1 MASEKISQ
9 FNSLT
14 TVASGDYFPVV
25 DISEALDANKNKS
38 VQIGVLDDRFVNADG
53 DTITGTLTAS
63 GIVVPSGGSLTIID
77 GASITGLPDT
87 TQLINRSIPEIN
99 LNLIRGDTWDGFYMY
114 LQEAD
119 GSPANLSNSTVNS
132 FARTSTYDV
141 ITDLNTTVV
150 TPGSGYIR
158 VWASSA
164 QTALLPAT
172 SGQQIYWDV
181 QRTSD
186 QLAAGV
192 SGFTNSASGTLAVVT
207 TSYPGLSRY
216 DSVIVSGVAVSGLPA
231 NVYDVLYPT
240 NPSGQNQLNLIT
252 SSIPYQFAIPE
263 LSTSGTNVEATGVY
277 ATGIAL
283 YSRRVDTLVRG
294 IVFVTL
300 P

>member
-1 MASEKISQ
+1 VASEKISQ

-25 DISEALDANKNKS
+25 DVSEALDANKNKR
-38 VQIGVLDDRFVNADG
+38 VQIGVLDDRFVNSDG

-77 GASITGLPDT
+77 GASVTGLPDT

-132 FARTSTYDV
+132 YARTSTYDV

-181 QRTSD
+181 QRTHD
-186 QLAAGV
+186 ELAAGV

-207 TSYPGLSRY
+207 TTYPGISRY
-216 DSVIVSGVAVSGLPA
+216 DSVIISGVAVSGLPA
-231 NVYDVLYPT
+231 NVYNVLYPT
-240 NPSGQNQLNLIT
+240 NSSGQNQLNLIT
-252 SSIPYQFAIPE
+252 SSVPYQFAIPQ
-263 LSTSGTNVEATGVY
+263 LSTSGTNVAATGVY

-283 YSRRVDTLVRG
+283 YSRRVDTMVRG

>member
-1 MASEKISQ
+1 VASEKISQ

-25 DISEALDANKNKS
+25 DVSEALDANKNKR
-38 VQIGVLDDRFVNADG
+38 VQIGVLDDRFVNSDG

-63 GIVVPSGGSLTIID
+63 GIVVPSGGSLTLVD
-77 GASITGLPDT
+77 GASVTGLPDT

-132 FARTSTYDV
+132 YARTSTYDV

-181 QRTSD
+181 QRTHD
-186 QLAAGV
+186 ELAAGV

-207 TSYPGLSRY
+207 TTYPGISRY
-216 DSVIVSGVAVSGLPA
+216 DSVIISGVAVSGLPA
-231 NVYDVLYPT
+231 NVYNVLYPT
-240 NPSGQNQLNLIT
+240 NSSGQNQLNLIT
-252 SSIPYQFAIPE
+252 SSVPYQFAIPQ
-263 LSTSGTNVEATGVY
+263 LSTSGTNVAATGVY

-283 YSRRVDTLVRG
+283 YSRRVDTMVRG

>member
-53 DTITGTLTAS
+53 DTITGTLIAS
-63 GIVVPSGGSLTIID
+63 GIVVPSGGSLTILD
-77 GASITGLPDT
+77 GASVTGLPDT

-99 LNLIRGDTWDGFYMY
+99 LNLIKGDTWDGFYMY

-119 GSPANLSNSTVNS
+119 GSPADLSNSTVDS
-132 FARTSTYDV
+132 YARTSTYDV

-164 QTALLPAT
+164 QTNLLPTT

-181 QRTSD
+181 QRTHD
-186 QLAAGV
+186 ELAAGV
-192 SGFTNSASGTLAVVT
+192 SGFVNSASGTLAVVT
-207 TSYPGLSRY
+207 TTYPGVSRY
-216 DSVIVSGVAVSGLPA
+216 DSVIVSGVAVSGLPD

-240 NPSGQNQLNLIT
+240 NASGQNQLNLIT
-252 SSIPYQFAIPE
+252 SSVPYQFAIPE

-283 YSRRVDTLVRG
+283 YSRRIDTLVRG

>member
-14 TVASGDYFPVV
+14 TVASGDYFPIV
-25 DISEALDANKNKS
+25 DASETIDANKNKR
-38 VQIGVLDDRFVNADG
+38 VQIGVLDDRYVNTDG

-63 GIVVPSGGSLTIID
+63 GIVVPSGGSLILVD

-99 LNLIRGDTWDGFYMY
+99 LNLVKGDTWEGFYMY

-132 FARTSTYDV
+132 YARTSTYDV
-141 ITDLNTTVV
+141 ITDLNTSIV
-150 TPGSGYIR
+150 TPGSGFIR
-158 VWASSA
+158 VWASST
-164 QTALLPAT
+164 QTSLLPTT
-172 SGQQIYWDV
+172 SGQQIYWDI
-181 QRTSD
+181 QRTHD
-186 QLAAGV
+186 ELAAGV

-216 DSVIVSGVAVSGLPA
+216 DSVIISGVAVSGLPA

-240 NPSGQNQLNLIT
+240 NASGQNQLNLIT
-252 SSIPYQFAIPE
+252 SSVPYQFAIPE

-283 YSRRVDTLVRG
+283 YSRRIDTMVRG

>member
-25 DISEALDANKNKS
+25 DISEALDANKNKR
-38 VQIGVLDDRFVNADG
+38 VQIGVLDDRFVNSNG

-63 GIVVPSGGSLTIID
+63 GIVVPSGGSLTIVD
-77 GASITGLPDT
+77 GASVTGLPDT

-132 FARTSTYDV
+132 YARTSTYDV

-181 QRTSD
+181 QRTHD
-186 QLAAGV
+186 ELAAGV

-207 TSYPGLSRY
+207 TTYPGISRY
-216 DSVIVSGVAVSGLPA
+216 DSVIISGVAVSGLPA
-231 NVYDVLYPT
+231 NVYNVLYPT
-240 NPSGQNQLNLIT
+240 NSSGQNQLNLIT
-252 SSIPYQFAIPE
+252 SSVPYQFAIPQ
-263 LSTSGTNVEATGVY
+263 LSTSGTNVAATGVY

>member
-25 DISEALDANKNKS
+25 DISETLDANKNKR

-63 GIVVPSGGSLTIID
+63 GIVVPSGGSLTIVD
-77 GASITGLPDT
+77 GASVTGLPDT

-99 LNLIRGDTWDGFYMY
+99 LELIKGDTWAGFYMY

-119 GSPANLSNSTVNS
+119 GSPADLSTSTVNS
-132 FARTSTYDV
+132 YARTSTYDV

-158 VWASSA
+158 VWASSS
-164 QTALLPAT
+164 QTAQLPVT

-186 QLAAGV
+186 SLAASV

-207 TSYPGLSRY
+207 TTYPGISQY
-216 DSVIVSGVAVSGLPA
+216 DSVIISGAVASGLPA
-231 NVYDVLYPT
+231 SVYDVLYPT
-240 NPSGQNQLNLIT
+240 NASGQNRLNLIT

-277 ATGIAL
+277 ATGIGL
-283 YSRRVDTLVRG
+283 YSRRIDTLVRG
-294 IVFVTL
+294 IVFVNL

>member
-1 MASEKISQ
+1 VASEKISQ

-25 DISEALDANKNKS
+25 DVSEALDANKNKR
-38 VQIGVLDDRFVNADG
+38 VQIGVLDDRFVNSDG

-63 GIVVPSGGSLTIID
+63 GIVVPSGGSLTIVD
-77 GASITGLPDT
+77 GASVTGLPDT

-99 LNLIRGDTWDGFYMY
+99 LNLIRGDTWDGFYIY

-132 FARTSTYDV
+132 YARTSTYDV

-181 QRTSD
+181 QRTHD
-186 QLAAGV
+186 ELAAGV

-207 TSYPGLSRY
+207 TTYPGISRY
-216 DSVIVSGVAVSGLPA
+216 DSVIISGVAVSGLPA
-231 NVYDVLYPT
+231 NVYNVLYPT
-240 NPSGQNQLNLIT
+240 NSSGQNQLNLIT
-252 SSIPYQFAIPE
+252 SSVPYQFAIPQ
-263 LSTSGTNVEATGVY
+263 LSTSGTNVAATGVY

-283 YSRRVDTLVRG
+283 YSRRVDTMVRG

>member
-9 FNSLT
+9 FSSLT

-25 DISEALDANKNKS
+25 DVSEALDANKNKS
-38 VQIGVLDDRFVNADG
+38 VQIGVLDDRYVNTDG

-63 GIVVPSGGSLTIID
+63 GIVVPSGGSLTIVD
-77 GASITGLPDT
+77 GASVTGLPDT

-132 FARTSTYDV
+132 VARTSTYDV

-216 DSVIVSGVAVSGLPA
+216 DSVIISGVAVSGLPA

-240 NPSGQNQLNLIT
+240 NASGQNQLNLIT
-252 SSIPYQFAIPE
+252 SSVPYQFAIPE

>member
-25 DISEALDANKNKS
+25 DVSETLDANKNKR
-38 VQIGVLDDRFVNADG
+38 VQIGVLDDRFVNSDG

-63 GIVVPSGGSLTIID
+63 GIVVPSGGSLTIVD
-77 GASITGLPDT
+77 GASVTGLPDT

-132 FARTSTYDV
+132 YARTSTYDV

-181 QRTSD
+181 QRTHD
-186 QLAAGV
+186 ELAAGV

-207 TSYPGLSRY
+207 TTYPGLSRY
-216 DSVIVSGVAVSGLPA
+216 DSVIISGVAVSGLPA
-231 NVYDVLYPT
+231 NVYNVLYPT
-240 NPSGQNQLNLIT
+240 NSSGQNQLNLIT
-252 SSIPYQFAIPE
+252 SSVPYQFAIPE
-263 LSTSGTNVEATGVY
+263 LSTSGTNVATTGVY

-283 YSRRVDTLVRG
+283 YSRRVDTMVRG

>member
-1 MASEKISQ
+1 VASEKISQ

-25 DISEALDANKNKS
+25 DVSEALDANKNKR
-38 VQIGVLDDRFVNADG
+38 VQIGVLDDRFVNSDG

-63 GIVVPSGGSLTIID
+63 GIVVPSGGSLTLVD
-77 GASITGLPDT
+77 GASVTGLPDT

-99 LNLIRGDTWDGFYMY
+99 LNLIRGDTWDGFYIY

-132 FARTSTYDV
+132 YARTSTYDV

-181 QRTSD
+181 QRTHD
-186 QLAAGV
+186 ELAAGV

-207 TSYPGLSRY
+207 TTYPGISRY
-216 DSVIVSGVAVSGLPA
+216 DSVIISGVAVSGLPA
-231 NVYDVLYPT
+231 NVYNVLYPT
-240 NPSGQNQLNLIT
+240 NSSGQNQLNLIT
-252 SSIPYQFAIPE
+252 SSVPYQFAIPQ
-263 LSTSGTNVEATGVY
+263 LSTSGTNVAATGVY

-283 YSRRVDTLVRG
+283 YSRRVDTMVRG

>member
-1 MASEKISQ
+1 VASEKISQ

>member
-1 MASEKISQ
+1 VASEKISQ

-25 DISEALDANKNKS
+25 DVSEALDANKNKR
-38 VQIGVLDDRFVNADG
+38 VQIGVLDDRFVNSDG

-63 GIVVPSGGSLTIID
+63 GIVVPSGGSLTIVD
-77 GASITGLPDT
+77 GASVTGLPDT

-132 FARTSTYDV
+132 YARTSTYDV

-181 QRTSD
+181 QRTHD
-186 QLAAGV
+186 ELAAGV

-207 TSYPGLSRY
+207 TTYPGISRY
-216 DSVIVSGVAVSGLPA
+216 DSVIISGVAVSGLPA
-231 NVYDVLYPT
+231 NVYNVLYPT
-240 NPSGQNQLNLIT
+240 NSSGQNQLNLIT
-252 SSIPYQFAIPE
+252 SSVPYQFAIPQ
-263 LSTSGTNVEATGVY
+263 LSTSGTNVAATGVY

-283 YSRRVDTLVRG
+283 YSRRVDTMVRG

>member
-1 MASEKISQ
+1 VASEKISQ

-25 DISEALDANKNKS
+25 DISETLDANKNKR

-63 GIVVPSGGSLTIID
+63 GIVVPSGGSLTIVD
-77 GASITGLPDT
+77 GASVTGLPDT

-99 LNLIRGDTWDGFYMY
+99 LELIKGDTWAGFYMY

-119 GSPANLSNSTVNS
+119 GSPADLSTSTVNS
-132 FARTSTYDV
+132 YARTSTYDV

-158 VWASSA
+158 VWASSS
-164 QTALLPAT
+164 QTAQLPVT

-186 QLAAGV
+186 SLAASV
-192 SGFTNSASGTLAVVT
+192 SGFTNSASGTLTVVT
-207 TSYPGLSRY
+207 STYPGISQY
-216 DSVIVSGVAVSGLPA
+216 DSGLLQSPKVSRLWRIVCLLLSLVIKR
-231 NVYDVLYPT
+231 LYPL
-240 NPSGQNQLNLIT
+240 QLKINRL
-252 SSIPYQFAIPE
+252 
-263 LSTSGTNVEATGVY
+263 L
-277 ATGIAL
+277 
-283 YSRRVDTLVRG
+283 R
-294 IVFVTL
+294 
-300 P
+300 

>member
-1 MASEKISQ
+1 VASEKISQ

-25 DISEALDANKNKS
+25 DISETLDANKNKR

-63 GIVVPSGGSLTIID
+63 GIVVPSGGSLTIVD
-77 GASITGLPDT
+77 GASVTGLPDT

-99 LNLIRGDTWDGFYMY
+99 LELIKGDTWAGFYMY

-119 GSPANLSNSTVNS
+119 GSPADLSTSTVNS
-132 FARTSTYDV
+132 YARTSTYDV

-158 VWASSA
+158 VWASSS
-164 QTALLPAT
+164 QTAQLPVT

-186 QLAAGV
+186 SLAASV
-192 SGFTNSASGTLAVVT
+192 SGFTNSASGTLTVVT
-207 TSYPGLSRY
+207 IDLPRNLSVR
-216 DSVIVSGVAVSGLPA
+216 
-231 NVYDVLYPT
+231 
-240 NPSGQNQLNLIT
+240 
-252 SSIPYQFAIPE
+252 
-263 LSTSGTNVEATGVY
+263 LSDHQ
-277 ATGIAL
+277 
-283 YSRRVDTLVRG
+283 RRRG
-294 IVFVTL
+294 IRPARQCLRRSVSD
-300 P
+300 

>member
-1 MASEKISQ
+1 VASEKISQ
-9 FNSLT
+9 FSSLT
-14 TVASGDYFPVV
+14 TVASGDYFPIV
-25 DISEALDANKNKS
+25 DASETIDANKNKR
-38 VQIGVLDDRFVNADG
+38 VQIGVLDDRYVNTDG

-63 GIVVPSGGSLTIID
+63 GIVVPSGGSLILVD

-99 LNLIRGDTWDGFYMY
+99 LNLVKGDTWDGFYLY

-132 FARTSTYDV
+132 YARTSTYDV
-141 ITDLNTTVV
+141 ITDLNTSIV
-150 TPGSGYIR
+150 TPGSGFIR
-158 VWASSA
+158 VWASST
-164 QTALLPAT
+164 QTSLLPTT
-172 SGQQIYWDV
+172 SGQQIYWDI
-181 QRTSD
+181 QRTHD
-186 QLAAGV
+186 ELAAGV

-216 DSVIVSGVAVSGLPA
+216 DSVIISGVAVSGLPA
-231 NVYDVLYPT
+231 NVYNVLYPT
-240 NPSGQNQLNLIT
+240 NASGQNQLNLIT

-283 YSRRVDTLVRG
+283 YSRRIDTMVRG

>member
-25 DISEALDANKNKS
+25 DVSEALDANKNKR
-38 VQIGVLDDRFVNADG
+38 VQIGVLDDRFVNSDG

-63 GIVVPSGGSLTIID
+63 GIVVPSGGSLTIVD
-77 GASITGLPDT
+77 GASVTGLPDT

-132 FARTSTYDV
+132 YARTSTYDV

-181 QRTSD
+181 QRTHD
-186 QLAAGV
+186 ELAAGV

-207 TSYPGLSRY
+207 TTYPGISRY
-216 DSVIVSGVAVSGLPA
+216 DSVIISGVAVSGLPA
-231 NVYDVLYPT
+231 NVYNVLYPT
-240 NPSGQNQLNLIT
+240 NSSGQNQLNLIT
-252 SSIPYQFAIPE
+252 SSVPYQFAIPQ
-263 LSTSGTNVEATGVY
+263 LSTSGTNVAATGVY

-283 YSRRVDTLVRG
+283 YSRRVDTMVRG

>member
-1 MASEKISQ
+1 VASEKISQ

-25 DISEALDANKNKS
+25 DVSEALDANKNKR
-38 VQIGVLDDRFVNADG
+38 VQIGVLDDRFVNSDG

-63 GIVVPSGGSLTIID
+63 GIVVPSGGSLTIVD
-77 GASITGLPDT
+77 GASVTGLPDT

-132 FARTSTYDV
+132 YARTSTYDV

-181 QRTSD
+181 QRTHD
-186 QLAAGV
+186 ELAAGV

-207 TSYPGLSRY
+207 TTYPGISRY
-216 DSVIVSGVAVSGLPA
+216 DSVIISGVAVSGLPA
-231 NVYDVLYPT
+231 NVYNVLYPT
-240 NPSGQNQLNLIT
+240 NSSGQNQLNLIT
-252 SSIPYQFAIPE
+252 SSVPYQFAIPQ
-263 LSTSGTNVEATGVY
+263 LSTSGTNVAATGVY

>member
-25 DISEALDANKNKS
+25 DVSEALDANKNKR
-38 VQIGVLDDRFVNADG
+38 VQIGVLDDRFVNSDG

-63 GIVVPSGGSLTIID
+63 GIVVPSGGSLTLVD
-77 GASITGLPDT
+77 GASVTGLPDT

-99 LNLIRGDTWDGFYMY
+99 LNLIRGDTWDGFYIY

-132 FARTSTYDV
+132 YARTSTYDV

-181 QRTSD
+181 QRTHD
-186 QLAAGV
+186 ELAAGV

-207 TSYPGLSRY
+207 TTYPGISRY
-216 DSVIVSGVAVSGLPA
+216 DSVIISGVAVSGLPA
-231 NVYDVLYPT
+231 NVYNVLYPT
-240 NPSGQNQLNLIT
+240 NSSGQNQLNLIT
-252 SSIPYQFAIPE
+252 SSVPYQFAIPQ
-263 LSTSGTNVEATGVY
+263 LSTSGTNVAATGVY

-283 YSRRVDTLVRG
+283 YSRRVDTMVRG

>member
-1 MASEKISQ
+1 VASEKISQ
-9 FNSLT
+9 FNNLSA
-14 TVASGDYFPVV
+14 VASGDYLPIV
-25 DISEALDANKNKS
+25 DVSEALDANKNKRVEIS
-38 VQIGVLDDRFVNADG
+38 VFDERYVNADG
-53 DTITGTLTAS
+53 DTVTGTLTAS
-63 GIVVPSGGSLTIID
+63 GIVVPSGGSLTILD
-77 GASITGLPDT
+77 GAAVTGLPDT

-99 LNLIRGDTWDGFYMY
+99 LNLIKGDTWDGFYMY

-119 GSPANLSNSTVNS
+119 GSPADLSNSTVNS

-181 QRTSD
+181 QRTHD
-186 QLAAGV
+186 ELAAGV
-192 SGFTNSASGTLAVVT
+192 SGFVNSASGTLAVVT
-207 TSYPGLSRY
+207 TTYPGVSRY
-216 DSVIVSGVAVSGLPA
+216 DSVIISGVAVSGLPA
-231 NVYDVLYPT
+231 NVYDTLYPT
-240 NPSGQNQLNLIT
+240 NSSGQNQLNLIT

-263 LSTSGTNVEATGVY
+263 LSTAGTNVEATGVY
-277 ATGIAL
+277 SAGISL
-283 YSRRVDTLVRG
+283 YSRRVDTLGRG
-294 IVFVTL
+294 IIFVTL

>member
-25 DISEALDANKNKS
+25 DVSEALDANKNKR
-38 VQIGVLDDRFVNADG
+38 VQIGVLDDRFVNSDG

-63 GIVVPSGGSLTIID
+63 GIVVPSGGSLTIVD
-77 GASITGLPDT
+77 GASVTGLPDT

-99 LNLIRGDTWDGFYMY
+99 LNLIRGDTWDGFYIY

-132 FARTSTYDV
+132 YARTSTYDV

-181 QRTSD
+181 QRTHD
-186 QLAAGV
+186 ELAAGV

-207 TSYPGLSRY
+207 TTYPGISRY
-216 DSVIVSGVAVSGLPA
+216 DSVIISGVAVSGLPA
-231 NVYDVLYPT
+231 NVYNVLYPT
-240 NPSGQNQLNLIT
+240 NSSGQNQLNLIT
-252 SSIPYQFAIPE
+252 SSVPYQFAIPQ
-263 LSTSGTNVEATGVY
+263 LSTSGTNVAATGVY

-283 YSRRVDTLVRG
+283 YSRRVDTMVRG

>member
-25 DISEALDANKNKS
+25 DISESIDANKNKR

-53 DTITGTLTAS
+53 DTIAGTLTAS

-77 GASITGLPDT
+77 GASVTGLPDT

-99 LNLIRGDTWDGFYMY
+99 LDLVKGDSWEGFYMY

-119 GSPANLSNSTVNS
+119 GSASNLSNSTIS
-132 FARTSTYDV
+132 ASARTSTYGQ
-141 ITDLNTTVV
+141 ITSLNSAIITAA
-150 TPGSGYIR
+150 SGLIR
-158 VWASSA
+158 VWASSS
-164 QTALLPAT
+164 QTSQLPIT
-172 SGQQIYWDV
+172 SGQQVFWEIS
-181 QRTSD
+181 RTHD
-186 QLAAGV
+186 EAAATI

-207 TSYPGLSRY
+207 ETYPGVSPY
-216 DSVIVSGVAVSGLPA
+216 DYVLVSGAQVAGLPA
-231 NVYDVLYPT
+231 NTYNVVYPT
-240 NPSGQNQLNLIT
+240 TTSGQDQLNLIT
-252 SSIPYQFAIPE
+252 TAPPYQFAIPE

-277 ATGIAL
+277 ATGILL
-283 YSRRVDTLVRG
+283 YSRRIDTMVRG

>member
-25 DISEALDANKNKS
+25 DVSEALDANKNKR
-38 VQIGVLDDRFVNADG
+38 VQIGVLDDRFVNSDG

-63 GIVVPSGGSLTIID
+63 GIVVPSGGSLTIVD
-77 GASITGLPDT
+77 GASVTGLPDT

-132 FARTSTYDV
+132 YARTSTYDV

-207 TSYPGLSRY
+207 TTYPGISRY
-216 DSVIVSGVAVSGLPA
+216 DSVIISGVAVSGLPA
-231 NVYDVLYPT
+231 NVYNVLYPT
-240 NPSGQNQLNLIT
+240 NSSGQNQLNLIT
-252 SSIPYQFAIPE
+252 SSVPYQFAIPQ
-263 LSTSGTNVEATGVY
+263 LSTSGTNVAATGVY

-283 YSRRVDTLVRG
+283 YSRRVDTMVRG

>member
-25 DISEALDANKNKS
+25 DVSEALDANKNKR
-38 VQIGVLDDRFVNADG
+38 VQIGVLDDRFVNSDG

-63 GIVVPSGGSLTIID
+63 GIVVPSGGSLTLVD
-77 GASITGLPDT
+77 GASVTGLPDT

-132 FARTSTYDV
+132 YARTSTYDV

-181 QRTSD
+181 QRTHD
-186 QLAAGV
+186 ELAAGV

-207 TSYPGLSRY
+207 TTYPGISRY
-216 DSVIVSGVAVSGLPA
+216 DSVIISGVAVSGLPA
-231 NVYDVLYPT
+231 NVYNVLYPT
-240 NPSGQNQLNLIT
+240 NSSGQNQLNLIT
-252 SSIPYQFAIPE
+252 SSVPYQFAIPQ
-263 LSTSGTNVEATGVY
+263 LSTSGTNVAATGVY

-283 YSRRVDTLVRG
+283 YSRRVDTMVRG

>member
-25 DISEALDANKNKS
+25 DISEALDANKNKR
-38 VQIGVLDDRFVNADG
+38 VQIGVLDDRFVNSDG

-63 GIVVPSGGSLTIID
+63 GIVVPSGGSLTIVD
-77 GASITGLPDT
+77 GASVTGLPDT

-99 LNLIRGDTWDGFYMY
+99 LNLIRGDTYDGFYMY

-119 GSPANLSNSTVNS
+119 GSPADLSNSTVNS
-132 FARTSTYDV
+132 VARTSTYDV

-216 DSVIVSGVAVSGLPA
+216 DSVIISGVAVSGLPA
-231 NVYDVLYPT
+231 NVYNVLYPT
-240 NPSGQNQLNLIT
+240 NSSGQNQLNLIT
-252 SSIPYQFAIPE
+252 SSVPYQFAIPE

>member
-9 FNSLT
+9 FSSLT
-14 TVASGDYFPVV
+14 TVASGDYFPIV
-25 DISEALDANKNKS
+25 DASETIDANKNKR
-38 VQIGVLDDRFVNADG
+38 VQIGVLDDRYVNTDG

-63 GIVVPSGGSLTIID
+63 GIVVPSGGSLILVD

-99 LNLIRGDTWDGFYMY
+99 LNLVKGDTWDGFYLY

-132 FARTSTYDV
+132 YARTSTYDV
-141 ITDLNTTVV
+141 ITDLNTSIV
-150 TPGSGYIR
+150 TPGSGFIR
-158 VWASSA
+158 VWASST
-164 QTALLPAT
+164 QTSLLPTT
-172 SGQQIYWDV
+172 SGQQIYWDI
-181 QRTSD
+181 QRTHD
-186 QLAAGV
+186 ELAAGV

-216 DSVIVSGVAVSGLPA
+216 DSVIISGVAVSGLPA
-231 NVYDVLYPT
+231 NVYNVLYPT
-240 NPSGQNQLNLIT
+240 NASGQNQLNLIT

-283 YSRRVDTLVRG
+283 YSRRIDTMVRG

>member
-25 DISEALDANKNKS
+25 DVSEALDANKNKR
-38 VQIGVLDDRFVNADG
+38 VQIGVLDDRFVNSDG

-77 GASITGLPDT
+77 GASVTGLPDT

-132 FARTSTYDV
+132 YARTSTYDV

-181 QRTSD
+181 QRTHD
-186 QLAAGV
+186 ELAAGV

-207 TSYPGLSRY
+207 TTYPGISRY
-216 DSVIVSGVAVSGLPA
+216 DSVIISGVAVSGLPA
-231 NVYDVLYPT
+231 NVYNVLYPT
-240 NPSGQNQLNLIT
+240 NSSGQNQLNLIT
-252 SSIPYQFAIPE
+252 SSVPYQFAIPQ
-263 LSTSGTNVEATGVY
+263 LSTSGTNVAATGVY

-283 YSRRVDTLVRG
+283 YSRRVDTMVRG